1 LLEKKNA
8 LEKSTH
14 RGKDNINMSRRD
26 VGGEDG
32 ARSDRW
38 SGTTSCGLVM
48 LAVSKILTA
57 ETQCLFS

>member
-14 RGKDNINMSRRD
+14 RGKDNINTSRRD

-38 SGTTSCGLVM
+38 SGTTSCGLV
-48 LAVSKILTA
+48 
-57 ETQCLFS
+57 